1 VIVRLTVKQ
10 RKMIEE
16 ITLQS
21 KLAAPFRQPLQ
32 EWFERDVQVAS
43 KHRYDI
49 AMPAAAWRVVAESL
63 FDYCYDSRGFR
74 ARRLRVSEI
83 NALKAVRS
91 SLNVR
96 EAHPALSGI
105 GAIGM
110 IPELIPAWTNEN
122 RFSPYPL
129 PHESFLVLAPT
140 TIKLGSRRVA
150 TKWIATDGPVRGPVL
165 DPDEHWRFV
174 TVP

>member
-1 VIVRLTVKQ
+1 MV
-10 RKMIEE
+10 EE

-21 KLAAPFRQPLQ
+21 KVAKPFVPAFE
-32 EWFERDVQVAS
+32 EWFGRDVQVAA

-49 AMPAAAWRVVAESL
+49 AMPAAAWRVVGTAL
-63 FDYCYDSRGFR
+63 FDHCYDSRGFR
-74 ARRLRVSEI
+74 IRKLRVSES
-83 NALKAVRS
+83 NALKAVRG

-110 IPELIPAWTNEN
+110 IGELIPAWTHEN
-122 RFSPYPL
+122 RFSPYPIAG
-129 PHESFLVLAPT
+129 ESFVVLAPT
-140 TIKLGSRRVA
+140 TIKLGSGRQA
-150 TKWIATDGPVRGPVL
+150 TKWVATHLYDRGPML

-174 TVP
+174 TTP